1 MTMARATLATA
12 AVLVLAGP
20 ASAHPHMFVDT
31 ELEAIFD
38 GDGRLAAV
46 RITWI
51 YDELTTL
58 MSVTDGG
65 HDKDGD
71 GALSKAEM
79 QPLQGFDMEWGA
91 DFLGDFQISR
101 GEEKLEL
108 VPGPQDW
115 TSDWKDGHLISTH
128 VRRLAVPAAP
138 GAGPLVLK
146 PFDPGYY
153 TAYAIIGTPAI
164 TGRSDCTAQVFEPD
178 LSAAQKALAA
188 ALDEYNPDQS
198 LEEMGYLM
206 IGESYAEEVQLTCAE

>member
-1 MTMARATLATA
+1 MKMARAGSAAMALLA
-12 AVLVLAGP
+12 LAGP
-20 ASAHPHMFVDT
+20 AAAHPHMFVDT
-31 ELEAIFD
+31 RLEAIFD
-38 GDGRLAAV
+38 GGGRLTAV

-65 HDKDGD
+65 YDKDGD
-71 GALSKAEM
+71 GALSVAEM
-79 QPLQGFDMEWGA
+79 EPLQGFDMEWGE

-101 GEEKLEL
+101 GAEKLAL

-128 VRRLAVPAAP
+128 VRRLAVPVDPAT
-138 GAGPLVLK
+138 GPLVLK

-153 TAYAIIGTPAI
+153 TAYAIIGTPEI

-178 LSAAQKALAA
+178 LTKAQKALAA
-188 ALDEYNPDQS
+188 ALDEYNPNQS

-206 IGESYAEEVQLTCAE
+206 IGESYAEEVRLTCGD

>member
-1 MTMARATLATA
+1 MKTARAGIAAAALLAFA
-12 AVLVLAGP
+12 AP
-20 ASAHPHMFVDT
+20 ATAHPHMFVDT

-38 GDGRLAAV
+38 AGGRLAAV

-58 MSVTDGG
+58 MSITDGG
-65 HDKDGD
+65 YDKDGD
-71 GALSKAEM
+71 GALSDAEM
-79 QPLQGFDMEWGA
+79 EPLQGFDMEWGA
-91 DFLGDFQISR
+91 DFLGDFQVSR
-101 GEEKLEL
+101 GEEKLAL

-128 VRRLAVPAAP
+128 VRRLAEPADP

-146 PFDPGYY
+146 PYDPGYY
-153 TAYAIIGTPAI
+153 TAYAITGTPRV

-178 LSAAQKALAA
+178 LTAAQQALAA
-188 ALDEYNPDQS
+188 ALDEYSPDQS

-206 IGESYAEEVQLTCAE
+206 IGESYAEEVQLTCGE

>member
-1 MTMARATLATA
+1 MTLARATRAAAAFLALAT
-12 AVLVLAGP
+12 P

-31 ELEAIFD
+31 GLEAIFD
-38 GDGRLAAV
+38 GAGRLAAV

-58 MSVTDGG
+58 MSVTDGRY
-65 HDKDGD
+65 DRDGD
-71 GALSKAEM
+71 GALSAEEM

-101 GEEKLEL
+101 GDEKLEL
-108 VPGPQDW
+108 VAGPQDW

-138 GAGPLVLK
+138 AGAPLVLK
-146 PFDPGYY
+146 PFDPGCY
-153 TAYAIIGTPAI
+153 TAYSIIGTPVI
-164 TGRSDCTAQVFEPD
+164 TGRSDCTAQVLEPD

-188 ALDEYNPDQS
+188 ALDEYSPDQS

-206 IGESYAEEVQLTCAE
+206 IGESYAEEVQLTCAQ